1 MRKLGAGRIIVSII
15 LIIVALGIGIVP
27 SALILGGK
35 DGNGS
40 VAGSDPWGLG
50 LNGSVY
56 KTTEVVDSEGNV
68 VYQQARHKKTS
79 GTYMYRGDGSYVYIF
94 ENSEGEQ
101 FVQVFSTTKTAS
113 ELGFVVEEGGKLKA
127 IATGDDETATYLWAK
142 ASEYTGDPKGLSEA
156 RTNNNL
162 GKYQKFTLEEMTPVY
177 ENKTADVAYDAASG
191 RYATIYS
198 DGTDEYVIAYVS
210 GEGYVA
216 VDGGEA
222 YTDAE
227 DLYEENI
234 YRFVKYTGSETYVF
248 ETLEDMDAAE
258 IEITDAML
266 SDMTAEKQPLLNQIV
281 GNRYAYLNL
290 YETAAPWET
299 DAKIDGAAY
308 TDASLVGANLTVIN
322 PYSGEEWTV
331 AVPSNLPDKAW
342 DDLSETEQTVAV
354 AATDNDVRKLAL
366 ALYYRANYN
375 YIMADYSGNLMNA
388 ATSNVAAGIDN
399 AIDLTSLEL
408 RKNGAYFT
416 LTEIHTIRNSFL
428 VDTMPALKS
437 VLPLEYGER
446 KYLDADMT
454 EVLAQKTSAATIE
467 GGKYT
472 VPWDEAEQNN
482 RKPSSAEQLTYG
494 EADESSDTTCYTFGV
509 NILDIDTVTVAYV
522 AFVDGQFKIHLELAA
537 KGTGTDIPKAVTN
550 SLPGVRDG
558 AGDPTAQYQ
567 YVNYDITLWKDG
579 SYKAVRQK
587 ENWIGVAA
595 GFEVNGLFDYY
606 YVFFYGK
613 ENAAPE
619 TAEKITEGWTDVE
632 GKFTAAE

>member
-1 MRKLGAGRIIVSII
+1 MRKLGAGRIIASII

-27 SALILGGK
+27 SKLLLGGN
-35 DGNGS
+35 DGGGS

-50 LNGSVY
+50 LNGKVY
-56 KTTEVVDSEGNV
+56 KTTEKLDADGNV
-68 VYQQARHKKTS
+68 IYQQARHKKAS

-94 ENSEGEQ
+94 ENSDGEQ
-101 FVQVFSTTKTAS
+101 FVQVYSTSKTPS
-113 ELGFVVEEGGKLKA
+113 ELGFVIDDGGKLKT
-127 IATGDDETATYLWAK
+127 IASGDDDTVTYLWAK
-142 ASEYTGDPKGLSEA
+142 ASEYAKDPNGLTEV
-156 RTNNNL
+156 RTNNNT
-162 GKYQKFTLEEMTPVY
+162 GKYQKFTLEEMTAVY
-177 ENKTADVAYDAASG
+177 ENKTADVAYDAANG

-198 DGTDEYVIAYVS
+198 DGSDEYVIAYVT

-222 YTDAE
+222 YTDSE
-227 DLYEENI
+227 DLYEDGT

-248 ETLEDMDAAE
+248 ASLEEMDAAE
-258 IEITDAML
+258 IEITDALL

-299 DAKIDGAAY
+299 DAKIGGAAFS
-308 TDASLVGANLTVIN
+308 DAALVGNTITVIN
-322 PYSGEEWTV
+322 PYSGEEWMV
-331 AVPSNLPDKAW
+331 EVPSNLPNVAW
-342 DDLSETEQTVAV
+342 DDMTEDEQAAAI

-375 YIMADYSGNLMNA
+375 YIMADYSGNFMNA

-399 AIDLTSLEL
+399 AVDLTSLEF

-446 KYLDADMT
+446 KYLDADMS

-467 GGKYT
+467 GGKYS
-472 VPWDEAEQNN
+472 VPWADAVQDN
-482 RKPSSAEQLTYG
+482 RIPSSSEQLTYG
-494 EADESSDTTCYTFGV
+494 DADEGNNVTCYTFGV

-522 AFVDGQFKIHLELAA
+522 AYVDGQFKIHLELDA
-537 KGTGTDIPKAVTN
+537 KGTGTETPEAVKN
-550 SLPGVRDG
+550 SIVGVRDG
-558 AGDPTAQYQ
+558 AGDPSAQYQ
-567 YVNYDITLWKDG
+567 YVNYDMTLWQDG
-579 SYKAVRQK
+579 SFKSIRQK
-587 ENWIGVAA
+587 ENWLGVAA

-619 TAEKITEGWTDVE
+619 KAETLTEGWTDVE

>member
-1 MRKLGAGRIIVSII
+1 MRKLGAGRIIASII
-15 LIIVALGIGIVP
+15 LIIVALAVGIFP
-27 SALILGGK
+27 LSSSST
-35 DGNGS
+35 DGS
-40 VAGSDPWGLG
+40 VAGNDPWGLG
-50 LNGSVY
+50 LNGKVY
-56 KTTEVVDSEGNV
+56 KTTEKLDAEGNV
-68 VYQQARHKKTS
+68 IYQQARHKKPTGS
-79 GTYMYRGDGSYVYIF
+79 YMYRGDGSYVYIF
-94 ENSEGEQ
+94 ENSDGEQ
-101 FVQVFSTTKTAS
+101 FVQVYSTTKTPS
-113 ELGFVVEEGGKLKA
+113 ELGFVIDDGGKLKA
-127 IATGDDETATYLWAK
+127 IASGDDDTVTYLWAK
-142 ASEYTGDPKGLSEA
+142 ASEYAKDPNGLTEV
-156 RTNNNL
+156 RTNNNA
-162 GKYQKFTLEEMTPVY
+162 GKYQKFTLEEMTAVY
-177 ENKTADVAYDAASG
+177 ENKTADVAYDAANG

-198 DGTDEYVIAYVS
+198 DGSDEYVIAYVT

-227 DLYEENI
+227 DLYEDGT

-248 ETLEDMDAAE
+248 ASLEEMDAAE
-258 IEITDAML
+258 IEITDALL

-299 DAKIDGAAY
+299 DAKIGGAAFS
-308 TDASLVGANLTVIN
+308 DAAIIGNTITVIN
-322 PYSGEEWTV
+322 PYSGEEWAV
-331 AVPSNLPDKAW
+331 EVPSNLPNVAW
-342 DDLSETEQTVAV
+342 DDMTEDEQAVAV

-375 YIMADYSGNLMNA
+375 YIMADYSGNFMNA

-428 VDTMPALKS
+428 VKTA
-437 VLPLEYGER
+437 LPLEYGER
-446 KYLDADMT
+446 KYLDADMS

-467 GGKYT
+467 GGKYS
-472 VPWDEAEQNN
+472 VPWADAVQDN
-482 RKPSSAEQLTYG
+482 RIPSSSEQLTYG
-494 EADESSDTTCYTFGV
+494 DADEANDVTCYTFGV

-522 AFVDGQFKIHLELAA
+522 AYVDGQFKIHIELDA
-537 KGTGTDIPKAVTN
+537 KGTGTEIPKAVKN
-550 SLPGVRDG
+550 SLVGVRDG
-558 AGDPTAQYQ
+558 AGDPSAQYQ
-567 YVNYDITLWKDG
+567 YVNYDMTLWQDG
-579 SYKAVRQK
+579 SFKSVRQK
-587 ENWIGVAA
+587 ENWTGVAA
-595 GFEVNGLFDYY
+595 SFPVNSLFDYY

-619 TAEKITEGWTDVE
+619 TAETITEGWTDVE